1 MSQLDLRQLQ
11 STVFSLREELEKS
24 AANTDREVQRER
36 ARSAEEIQQL
46 KDAAQAIRDALEKEK
61 HEADQTITEDAND
74 NGK

>member
-61 HEADQTITEDAND
+61 H
-74 NGK
+74 